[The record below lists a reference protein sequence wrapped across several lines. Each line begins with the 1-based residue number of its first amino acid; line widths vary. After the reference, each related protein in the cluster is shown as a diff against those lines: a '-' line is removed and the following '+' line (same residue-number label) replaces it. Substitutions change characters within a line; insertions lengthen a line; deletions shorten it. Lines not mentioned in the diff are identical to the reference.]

1 MFHQKAYLLVLKL
14 PNNFSAWNKK
24 CKESHQRV
32 GHGVEGG
39 GQVVDGV
46 AVRQA
51 GVSLNEKLKKKFT
64 KIFIDCE
71 NLNVITGYVIK
82 DSHPPKKYMWKC
94 LYLLIV
100 IRLVSLK

>member
-32 GHGVEGG
+32 GHSVEGG

-51 GVSLNEKLKKKFT
+51 GVSLNGKVQKNKFKYFSLT
-64 KIFIDCE
+64 VKI
-71 NLNVITGYVIK
+71 L
-82 DSHPPKKYMWKC
+82 M
-94 LYLLIV
+94 
-100 IRLVSLK
+100 

>member
-1 MFHQKAYLLVLKL
+1 MFHQKANLLVLKL
-14 PNNFSAWNKK
+14 PNNFSARNKK

-51 GVSLNEKLKKKFT
+51 GVSLNEK
-64 KIFIDCE
+64 
-71 NLNVITGYVIK
+71 VQ
-82 DSHPPKKYMWKC
+82 
-94 LYLLIV
+94 
-100 IRLVSLK
+100 